1 MIDVERY
8 LRRIGLADAPEVDRD
23 GLEVLQ
29 RAHLT
34 TVPFENLHVA
44 ARRGVR
50 TDLAWSYAKVV
61 EQGRGGWCFELNG
74 AFGALLEGLGFDVR
88 RIGAAVQL
96 NGPTEVIDHLTLE
109 VVLDQPYLVDVGFGE
124 SFCRPLALN
133 VRGLQDG
140 GIGDFEFVQSPRGT
154 TLARIVDG
162 VPEAQFRF
170 KRVALEL
177 SDFDPASTHL
187 QTDEDGHWVQKPFAT
202 RLLGQGN
209 DRVTLL
215 KDRLKVTR
223 NGVTDESLVGQ
234 AEWPSVLME
243 WFGLSPVTST

>member
-8 LRRIGLADAPEVDRD
+8 LRRIGRTSAVSVDRD
-23 GLEVLQ
+23 GLEALQ

-34 TVPFENLHVA
+34 SVPFENLHVA

-74 AFGALLEGLGFDVR
+74 AFGALLEELGFDVR

-96 NGPTEVIDHLTLE
+96 NGPNEMIDHLTLE
-109 VVLDQPYLVDVGFGE
+109 VMLDQPYLVDVGFGE
-124 SFCRPLALN
+124 NFCRPLALN
-133 VRGLQDG
+133 LRGPQDG
-140 GIGDFEFVQSPRGT
+140 GIGEFELIPSPRGT

-162 VPEAQFRF
+162 VPQAQFRF

-177 SDFDPASTHL
+177 SDFEPASQHL
-187 QTDEDGHWVQKPFAT
+187 QTDEEGLWVQKPFAT
-202 RLLGQGN
+202 RLLGPGH

-215 KDRLKVTR
+215 NDRLKVTR
-223 NGVTDESLVGQ
+223 NGVTEETPVGQ
-234 AEWPSVLME
+234 AEWPSVLSD
-243 WFGLSPVTST
+243 WFGLSPVASA